1 MDRDLKRL
9 IREEKRVI
17 KRAGNKR
24 ARRLYKQ
31 DIAENPEEAAFRND
45 PRYGRYRSEPLN
57 GIDRDATRRRVDVL
71 DSTQGSDSDSDND
84 RDQDET

>member
-31 DIAENPEEAAFRND
+31 DIAENPEEAAFHND

-57 GIDRDATRRRVDVL
+57 GLDQDATRRRTIL
-71 DSTQGSDSDSDND
+71 EREQAASDEGDG
-84 RDQDET
+84 EGVKGEV